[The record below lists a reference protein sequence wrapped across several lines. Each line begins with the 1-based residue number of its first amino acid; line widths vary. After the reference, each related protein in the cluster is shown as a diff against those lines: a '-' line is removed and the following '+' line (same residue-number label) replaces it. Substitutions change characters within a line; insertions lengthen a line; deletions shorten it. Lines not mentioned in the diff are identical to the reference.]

1 MTLTPTEETKEK
13 GDEYAYSLELGL
25 SYAFCI
31 FGIAIP
37 LHLSLGS
44 LDSLVGKC
52 LSFQAGVK
60 KKARGRKRRRRRR
73 KDKYIVAYVSHFE
86 YGDERVRG
94 RDRVYTENRTQYGG
108 TVSFIW

>member
-1 MTLTPTEETKEK
+1 MTLTPTEGTKEK

-60 KKARGRKRRRRRR
+60 KKKARGRKRRRR

-108 TVSFIW
+108 TVSSIW

>member
-13 GDEYAYSLELGL
+13 GGEYAYSLELGL

-60 KKARGRKRRRRRR
+60 KGKRKKKNKRQIYSSLR
-73 KDKYIVAYVSHFE
+73 FP
-86 YGDERVRG
+86 
-94 RDRVYTENRTQYGG
+94 
-108 TVSFIW
+108 F

>member
-1 MTLTPTEETKEK
+1 MRKVALHTTHWISFAASFCITVSMTLTPTEETKEK

-60 KKARGRKRRRRRR
+60 KSKRKKEKKKKKKRQIYSSLR
-73 KDKYIVAYVSHFE
+73 FP
-86 YGDERVRG
+86 
-94 RDRVYTENRTQYGG
+94 
-108 TVSFIW
+108 F